1 LPLDGPPL
9 RRDKQLATRADSKLT
24 KKLLET
30 FDKVREGFEK
40 QGKRADAILDY
51 WDCYDCA
58 LNQHQFYNGN
68 AAMYVPIIRNAV
80 QARVTRFLNQIFP
93 SSGRYIDATATDE
106 GVPHAIVAILEHY
119 IRRARFRT
127 AVVRALLRNGD
138 IEGQYNLYCDWN
150 SITRHVVSREVVPPK
165 VTAPGLPVPVEM
177 EDEEVEAIISEEI
190 KDAGPAFEVLHD
202 SDVLVLPVTADSID
216 SALQQGGSVTV
227 LRRWTKDTVKGMID
241 RGEVVRTAAEP
252 LLDAANDEHSV
263 KSAAK
268 AHLDA
273 AGIKSGGKSI
283 LVYETWV
290 CLDTPE
296 GRRLCKT
303 LYGGQQLVLSATRN
317 PFWNDRCPL
326 LSAPVEKVSGA
337 FKGQSPV
344 AAVDTIQYHANDI
357 ANQAADSATY
367 SMLPI
372 IMTDPA
378 KNPRTA
384 TMILNLAAIWECDPQ
399 STQFAEFPKLW
410 QDGIALIQA
419 DTQTIFQTLGVNPAM
434 LPQQTG
440 KPGAKR
446 NQAEIALEQ
455 SVDLLTTA
463 EACSVVEESI
473 LTPAAEIM
481 LDLDQQYRTDHLTV
495 RMFGE
500 LGVTARLERIP
511 PLQRRARI
519 NLTWFGVEQ
528 AKNAAQMQQQIA
540 LLNVARGMQQPL
552 QQAGYM
558 LNPAPALEHAF
569 GNLFGWRL
577 GRQILIDARAQL
589 TIGAETENQMLLEGF
604 NLVVHPLDPDAQH
617 LQAHMAALRQSGDP
631 HGTIRLH
638 VALHLDQMKKKS
650 AAAHMAQMQA
660 MMPQQPGPGGPP
672 PNGPSPPQGTP
683 PGAQPAPPRMMKGP
697 PGMIPPETM
706 PAMGAAI
713 MPRKM

>member
-1 LPLDGPPL
+1 MPLDGPPQLL
-9 RRDKQLATRADSKLT
+9 RRDKQLATRTDGKLT

-30 FDKVREGFEK
+30 FDKVRRGFEE
-40 QGKRADAILDY
+40 QGSRADAILDY
-51 WDCYDCA
+51 WDCYDCC
-58 LNQHQFYNGN
+58 LNRHQFYNGN
-68 AAMYVPIIRNAV
+68 AQLYVPIVRNAV

-138 IEGQYNLYCDWN
+138 IEGQYNLYVDWN
-150 SITRHVVSREVVPPK
+150 KVTRHVASREYVPPK
-165 VTAPGLPVPVEM
+165 ITTPGLPAPVAI
-177 EDEEVEAIISEEI
+177 EDEEIEAIVSEEI
-190 KDAGPAFEVLHD
+190 ADAGPSFEVLHD
-202 SDVLVLPVTADSID
+202 SDVLVLPVTADNID
-216 SALQQGGSVTV
+216 AALQQGGSVTII
-227 LRRWTKDTVKGMID
+227 RRWTKEALKRMIE
-241 RGEVVRTAAEP
+241 RGEVVRGAGEELLEAA
-252 LLDAANDEHSV
+252 DDDKFV
-263 KSAAK
+263 KNVAK

-273 AGIKSGGKSI
+273 AGVKGGGKSI
-283 LVYETWV
+283 LGYETWV
-290 CLDTPE
+290 CLETPE

-303 LYGGQQLVLSATRN
+303 LYGGHQLVLSATRN
-317 PFWNDRCPL
+317 PYWNDRCPL
-326 LSAPVEKVSGA
+326 LSAPVEKVAGA
-337 FKGQSPV
+337 FKGAAPI
-344 AAVDTIQYHANDI
+344 AAVDSIQYHANDI

-384 TMILNLAAIWECDPQ
+384 TMILNLAAIWECDP
-399 STQFAEFPKLW
+399 TATRFAEFPKLW

-419 DTQTIFQTLGVNPAM
+419 DTQLIFQTLGVNPAM

-455 SVDLLTTA
+455 SVDVLTTA
-463 EACSVVEESI
+463 EACSVVEEGI
-473 LTPAAEIM
+473 LTPAAELM
-481 LDLDQQYRTDHLTV
+481 LDLDQQYRSDEITV

-500 LGVTARLERIP
+500 MGVTARLERIP
-511 PLQRRARI
+511 PVQRRAHI

-552 QQAGYM
+552 QAAGYQ

-569 GNLFGWRL
+569 GNIFGWRL
-577 GRQILIDARAQL
+577 GRQILVDARAQL
-589 TIGAETENQMLLEGF
+589 TIAADTENQLLVQGF
-604 NLVVHPLDPDAQH
+604 AVPVQQLDPDAQH
-617 LQAHMAALRQSGDP
+617 IQAHTQALQATGDP
-631 HGTIRLH
+631 HGTIRIH
-638 VALHLDQMKKKS
+638 I
-650 AAAHMAQMQA
+650 AAHMDQLQKKTNARRMAQMQA
-660 MMPQQPGPGGPP
+660 MAPPGGPP
-672 PNGPSPPQGTP
+672 PNGPVGTP
-683 PGAQPAPPRMMKGP
+683 PGAMPAPPRPMKGP
-697 PGMIPPETM
+697 PGMIAPEAM
-706 PAMGAAI
+706 PRMGAAI